1 MLHVACLSSALLLR
15 LSLGN
20 CCVQLFV
27 EFYAYKVVFSTIF
40 FYHFPSPPP
49 SSLSICDWFHSSLSL
64 SLFVCLGHFRVSWT
78 AVMRFLKQF
87 KAIHLSLALFS
98 HLSRS
103 LTFHLQTLPF
113 AVFAHFPGELL
124 DVLLLLL
131 PAATFF
137 TLISCE
143 YFPFFN

>member
-87 KAIHLSLALFS
+87 KAIPLSLPLSHFSLTSLALSPFICRRCRLQFLLIFQASCLTCCCCCCRLPRFS
-98 HLSRS
+98 L
-103 LTFHLQTLPF
+103 
-113 AVFAHFPGELL
+113 
-124 DVLLLLL
+124 
-131 PAATFF
+131 
-137 TLISCE
+137 
-143 YFPFFN
+143 